1 MIINSIFIIDDDP
14 IVVFGI
20 KKLLHQ
26 HKNQMKILTFQN
38 GEEAINAIY
47 TLNKKQNSLPEVIFL
62 DINMPVMDGWEF
74 LDALLDLKI
83 EKKIKINILSSTIDP
98 EDLNKVAIYKTI
110 QHHSIQFFG
119 KPISGGEIKK
129 LTHAA

>member
-20 KKLLHQ
+20 KKIMHQ

-38 GEEAINAIY
+38 GKEAINAIY
-47 TLNKKQNSLPEVIFL
+47 TLNKKQNSLPEVIFF
-62 DINMPVMDGWEF
+62 DTNMPEMDGWEF
-74 LDALLDLKI
+74 LDALFDIKI
-83 EKKIKINILSSTIDP
+83 EKKINILSSTIGP
-98 EDLNKVAIYKTI
+98 KDLNKVDIYKAI

-119 KPISGGEIKK
+119 KPISGGEKK